1 MLSKN
6 GNTAVRRE
14 RERDAR
20 GALQRPVT
28 DPSQHEKFSPGA
40 RPDVAVKRGAQDG
53 LHWLLLEVKVAT
65 PIATGKTGQRR
76 DPPHVVPLESPRRN
90 ASYELLNSTYGQV

>member
-40 RPDVAVKRGAQDG
+40 RPDVAVKRGAPDG
-53 LHWLLLEVKVAT
+53 LHWLLFEVKVAT
-65 PIATGKTGQRR
+65 PIATRGKTETTLPR
-76 DPPHVVPLESPRRN
+76 DEARGISRDCVG
-90 ASYELLNSTYGQV
+90 ELD